1 MAVGKIEIWNMALG
15 FLGLNAISSES
26 EASLE
31 AIVCATY
38 WSLARRS
45 ALRDFPYSFAQKRTF
60 LTNIP
65 LAKEYEKDYAFA
77 YALPDNCLKI
87 HSISGK
93 EASNNLMQAKNAHN
107 TSAVQYEIVQMNEE
121 SLALMCNVENCL
133 LSYTIDINENIS
145 FTDDSFVEML
155 AYKLAS
161 CICTPLLKDN
171 NTKLKQI
178 HQLYQAKLAQA
189 IQNEASSRKKMKVQ
203 DTWVDIVV
211 NN

>member
-15 FLGLNAISSES
+15 FLGINAIASES

-31 AIVCATY
+31 ALICSTY
-38 WSLARRS
+38 WDLARRS
-45 ALRDFPYSFAQKRTF
+45 ALRDFPYSFAQKRLF

-65 LAKEYEKDYAFA
+65 LTKEYQDDYAYA

-87 HSISGK
+87 HSLIGK
-93 EASNNLMQAKNAHN
+93 NSSKSSAINSVMQE
-107 TSAVQYEIVQMNEE
+107 YEIVQMNEDA
-121 SLALMCNVENCL
+121 LALVCNIDEAI
-133 LSYTIDINENIS
+133 LSYTADIKENIS

-155 AYKLAS
+155 AYRLAS

-171 NTKLKQI
+171 HNKLKSI
-178 HQLYQAKLAQA
+178 NQLYQNKLAQA
-189 IQNEASSRKKMKVQ
+189 IQNDLSSKKKAKKQ
-203 DTWVDIVV
+203 DAWVEIVL